1 MMTGLKA
8 LTRQEF
14 RLTMRDPATW
24 PVVLGIPVG
33 VLVAFGAV
41 PFSRQ
46 PWDEIGGARAI
57 DTMLPALSV
66 AIALAVLA
74 FLTLPAYLGGY
85 REKGIL
91 RRLSTTPA
99 HPAGLLVAQLVTNL
113 ALALA
118 AVALVLG
125 VGVTALDMALP
136 RDPVGFVASLVLG
149 ITGLFAVGLLVA
161 AVAPTARA
169 ASGYGL
175 VLFFPSMFLA
185 GVYLPKHLMPPVLAR
200 IGEFTPLGAF
210 RAVLEDAWGGAS
222 PNLSAYAVLAAC
234 AVGATTVAARVFR
247 WE

>member
-1 MMTGLKA
+1 MTGLIH

-14 RLTMRDPATW
+14 RLMLRDPATL
-24 PVVLGIPVG
+24 PIVLGIPIG

-41 PFSRQ
+41 PSSRQ
-46 PWDEIGGARAI
+46 PWEGIGGARAI
-57 DTMLPALSV
+57 DTVLPSLCV

-74 FLTLPAYLGGY
+74 FFTLPAYLGTY

-91 RRLSTTPA
+91 RRMSTTPA

-113 ALALA
+113 ALALV

-125 VGVTALDMALP
+125 VGVAALDMALP

-149 ITGLFAVGLLVA
+149 VAGLFSLGLLVA

-169 ASGYGL
+169 ASGYGM
-175 VLFFPSMFLA
+175 VLFFPSLFLA

-200 IGEFTPLGAF
+200 VGEFTPLGAF
-210 RAVLEDAWGGAS
+210 RTVLEDAWGGN
-222 PNLSAYAVLAAC
+222 PPDLWLYALLAVV
-234 AVGATTVAARVFR
+234 AVGATALATSRFR

>member
-1 MMTGLKA
+1 
-8 LTRQEF
+8 
-14 RLTMRDPATW
+14 
-24 PVVLGIPVG
+24 
-33 VLVAFGAV
+33 
-41 PFSRQ
+41 
-46 PWDEIGGARAI
+46 
-57 DTMLPALSV
+57 MLPALSV

-149 ITGLFAVGLLVA
+149 ITGLFAVGLLIA